1 MKSPCSLLLLAL
13 LVAGGCKVATNDA
26 PPSPG
31 RWQVIQTEF
40 GNIKEAILLDTYTG
54 ETWAQNW
61 DEKNGT
67 SWKRAEKK

>member
-1 MKSPCSLLLLAL
+1 MKLATATVLLLVLCC
-13 LVAGGCKVATNDA
+13 GCKVAPTDQVTA
-26 PPSPG
+26 SPG

-61 DEKNGT
+61 DERNGT
-67 SWKRAEKK
+67 SWRRAERK